1 MGVKVRGINRCL
13 PWLLAAM
20 VLVSGC
26 SGILLETK
34 DNTGQV
40 DRIKIDGAESWD
52 SYDNKPRHPYVS
64 SGKHGLDDMGIMLK
78 SETTF

>member
-40 DRIKIDGAESWD
+40 DRIKIDSAESWD
-52 SYDNKPRHPYVS
+52 SYDNKPRLPYVS

-78 SETTF
+78 SEKSF